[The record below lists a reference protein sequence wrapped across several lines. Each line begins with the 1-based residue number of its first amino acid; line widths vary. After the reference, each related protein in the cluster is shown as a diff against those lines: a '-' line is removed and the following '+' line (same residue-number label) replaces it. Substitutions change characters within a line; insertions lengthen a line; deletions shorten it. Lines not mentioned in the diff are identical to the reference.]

1 MSAYPDTKH
10 RSYTKGR
17 KGIIPLMSNLVKLCS
32 ITVWIHE
39 CENTDL
45 KKAFTHTYIVD
56 IAVSLFLSAKI
67 LQNENTNKNTNK
79 IYCICS
85 LNVMYDIN
93 WY

>member
-67 LQNENTNKNTNK
+67 KLKSFKMK
-79 IYCICS
+79 IQIRIQTKFIVFV
-85 LNVMYDIN
+85 L
-93 WY
+93 